1 MEYNKYL
8 YTFIIYMYI
17 ITSDH
22 RESDY
27 KRLFQNIQSAWH
39 YDLTKPSEAND

>member
-8 YTFIIYMYI
+8 YTFIIYIYI

-27 KRLFQNIQSAWH
+27 ERLFKKNAINMT
-39 YDLTKPSEAND
+39 L